1 MVAMLETGYQGR
13 LADLFYNDNTML
25 IQKINKDST
34 RNLENDL
41 INENICKI
49 SKENLYEKC
58 LLTGI

>member
-13 LADLFYNDNTML
+13 LANLFYNDNTML

>member
-49 SKENLYEKC
+49 SKENLYAKC